1 MKTALVWKLLRRH
14 LSAWQIMGFFFANLL
29 GMCIVLG
36 GLQFYRDVLPIF
48 TSTESFMQP
57 QHLVVAKKVTS
68 LRTLSGN
75 APSFS
80 KSELRD
86 FEEQPF
92 VRSIGRFTPAQFD
105 VSASL
110 GSKEMGMYFSTEM
123 FFEAI
128 PDNYIDADLSEWHF
142 EPGESTAIPIILPRN
157 YLNLYNFGFAGS
169 RGLPAISEGVV
180 GMVDIRFRLRGTHN
194 TWNLTGRV
202 VDFSNRLNT
211 ILVPQSFMDYANES
225 LSPEATPEYSRVIV
239 ELSNPTDE
247 RVTPYLEE
255 NGYEAESGADDMG
268 KMAFFLNL
276 VIGVVMAVGLVICA
290 LSFYV
295 LLLSI
300 FLLLQKHTDRIDN
313 LLLIGYRPSQ
323 VALPFHLLSCV
334 LNASVLC
341 LSLGFVCLLR
351 AYYLPLLGVV
361 YPQLE
366 EGSLVMAAVVG
377 GGLFVFVELLD
388 FVAIHRKISNIWSM
402 HRS

>member
-225 LSPEATPEYSRVIV
+225 LSPGKEPEFSRIV
-239 ELSNPTDE
+239 VEVKNPADE
-247 RVTPYLEE
+247 RIATYLEE
-255 NGYEAESGADDMG
+255 NGYEAESGAGDAG
-268 KMAFFLNL
+268 KMTYFLSL
-276 VIGVVMAVGLVICA
+276 IVGIVMAVGLVICA

-300 FLLLQKHTDRIDN
+300 FLLLQKHTEKIDN
-313 LLLIGYRPSQ
+313 LLLLGYSPSA
-323 VALPFHLLSCV
+323 VARPFHALSCS
-334 LNASVLC
+334 LNALVLIM
-341 LSLGFVCLLR
+341 SLGFVYLLR
-351 AYYLPLLGVV
+351 GYYLPFIGTI
-361 YPQLE
+361 YPNLE
-366 EGSLVMAAVVG
+366 EGTMYLVIVVG
-377 GGLFVFVELLD
+377 ISLFALVELID
-388 FVAIHRKISNIWSM
+388 FLAIRRKVSSIWRM
-402 HRS
+402 HR